1 MDFRFNQ
8 FEQGKGIVPVGYED
22 IKNVTY
28 TINEQ
33 ERIMH
38 NRKRVIT
45 GNPEK
50 IKAKLTLLADE
61 YKVDEIIAVTI
72 TEDFDDRLTSYHLLA
87 EQFKLVQNDQ

>member
-8 FEQGKGIVPVGYED
+8 FEQGKGLSPVGYED
-22 IKNVTY
+22 IKDVTY

-45 GNPEK
+45 GKPNE
-50 IKAKLTLLADE
+50 IKAKLTRLAKE
-61 YKVDEIIAVTI
+61 YEVDEIIAVTI
-72 TEDFDDRLTSYHLLA
+72 TEDFEDRLKSYQLLA
-87 EQFKLVQNDQ
+87 EQLQLAW